1 MTHATRLS
9 QILDDIGYQAIG
21 RFFNITV
28 SVVFKL
34 SSVMLNSSNREG
46 KDDQISSWSGGG
58 SVLGMI

>member
-9 QILDDIGYQAIG
+9 LILDDIGYQAIG

-28 SVVFKL
+28 RVVFKL
-34 SSVMLNSSNREG
+34 SSVMLNSSNREE

-58 SVLGMI
+58 IVLGMI